1 MWMDLEAVKQS
12 ELERETQIS
21 YINAYMWNLKK
32 KIGIDDFT
40 CKTETQMKKTDVWVS
55 RGKGEWDELR
65 DWNWHKYTTDTCVK

>member
-1 MWMDLEAVKQS
+1 MECYLAIKRNQTGSSVEMWMDLEAVKQS

-55 RGKGEWDELR
+55 RGKGE
-65 DWNWHKYTTDTCVK
+65 